1 MSPGTRSVHEPRRHG
16 TVLVQVV
23 ALLAVL
29 LGFAALS
36 IDVGNLYVAKA
47 ELQNAADAAAL
58 AGASTFAEDDYRKY
72 GWADPSDVLL
82 AEVRSDVQARC
93 LAYATRNEVVARS
106 VTLEAQDVVVG
117 HFDFDNPSA
126 PLDFTGRPNAAQVTA
141 RFAGDSPNGPIVNFF
156 ASIFGF
162 DTTDVSAT
170 GTAAFDDRF
179 AQYTQPTN
187 GPLIPFTIHEDL
199 YDDWLSTGPD
209 EHTYDEDL
217 DVVQEFPDGIPEVR
231 LYPHKFEDPPA
242 GAGNFGLLEV
252 GMADL
257 AAQTETGIPPEDLEA
272 EVGTSDLN
280 FVDDAGNPV
289 TYEIT
294 GATGLKKDLE
304 AILQARIGDVV
315 GFFVHSTVV
324 DSGTNATFTITKV
337 AFGRLVL
344 ASDPDGAGFQI
355 SVQPLVYSDPSV
367 GLDPNAPGSAGM
379 VGRIVLVK

>member
-1 MSPGTRSVHEPRRHG
+1 MSPGTRSVHERRRHG
-16 TVLVQVV
+16 TVLVQVL
-23 ALLAVL
+23 ALLVVL

-72 GWADPSDVLL
+72 SLANISDVLL
-82 AEVRSDVQARC
+82 AEVQADVQARC
-93 LAYATRNEVVARS
+93 LAYATRNEVVAKS
-106 VTLEAQDVVVG
+106 VTLEAQDVIVG

-126 PLDFTGRPNAAQVTA
+126 PLDFTGRPNAVQVTP

-170 GTAAFDDRF
+170 ATAAFDDRF
-179 AQYTQPTN
+179 AQYSQPTN

-199 YDDWLSTGPD
+199 YNDWLATGPD
-209 EHTYDEDL
+209 EYTYDEDL
-217 DVVQEFPDGIPEVR
+217 DVVQEFPDGLPEVS

-242 GAGNFGLLEV
+242 GAGNFGLLAV
-252 GMADL
+252 GAADL
-257 AAQTETGIPPEDLEA
+257 ATQVATGIPPEDLEA
-272 EVGTSDLN
+272 EVGTSDLD

-289 TYEIT
+289 TYAIT
-294 GATGLKKDLE
+294 GGTGLKSSLQPILE
-304 AILQARIGDVV
+304 ARLGDVV

-324 DSGTNATFTITKV
+324 DSGSNTTYTITKI
-337 AFGRLVL
+337 AFARLVL
-344 ASDPDGAGFQI
+344 TGDPDGTGYQVV
-355 SVQPLVYSDPSV
+355 VQPLVFSDPSV
-367 GLDPNAPGSAGM
+367 GLDPNAPSSAGM
-379 VGRIVLVK
+379 VGRVALVK